1 MVWLASILEIYPLTV
16 SKPEIRDWG
25 GPSEVVGESL
35 LPSSLLHCMVCW
47 PSQVSWTCRSSAQ
60 SLFSSVYDVLPGCL
74 SVSKFPLLIR
84 TFVVVVQ
91 LLSSV
96 QLFWDSWTVAYQAP
110 LYMGFSR
117 QEYWSGLPC
126 PPPDKHTYIC
136 LYNIRFGTQEERMF
150 HCFPLCPFLFAM
162 KWWTDAM
169 IFVFWMLSFKP
180 AFSLSSSHSSR
191 SSLVLLHFLPWEG
204 HHLYI

>member
-91 LLSSV
+91 LL
-96 QLFWDSWTVAYQAP
+96 WDSPGKNTGV
-110 LYMGFSR
+110 G
-117 QEYWSGLPC
+117 C
-126 PPPDKHTYIC
+126 
-136 LYNIRFGTQEERMF
+136 
-150 HCFPLCPFLFAM
+150 
-162 KWWTDAM
+162 
-169 IFVFWMLSFKP
+169 
-180 AFSLSSSHSSR
+180 
-191 SSLVLLHFLPWEG
+191 HFLLQGIFLTQGSNWCLLLGRPILYHWDTWEAFYKDTSHIELQVYPIPVG
-204 HHLYI
+204 PSLN